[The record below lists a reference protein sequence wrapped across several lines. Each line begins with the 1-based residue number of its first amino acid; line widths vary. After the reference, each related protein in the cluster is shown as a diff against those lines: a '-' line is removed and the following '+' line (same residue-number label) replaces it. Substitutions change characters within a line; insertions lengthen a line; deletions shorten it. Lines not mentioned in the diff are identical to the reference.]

1 VTAPTSLRG
10 TVTGR
15 LIDRIW
21 EANLERDTPARY
33 RRACRYQAF
42 VPDSLARLRPAIELE
57 LAGLVAEAEAQ
68 VQRLNEQARPALLP
82 LSRLLL
88 RTESIASSKVE
99 GLAVDAQTLARAEAK
114 LDLGEGRVSPTALE
128 VLSNI
133 DAMETAVHEAAESE
147 RFGIEEIVRI
157 HGQLLA
163 RTPYAHMAGRIR
175 TQQNWIGGNDYNP
188 CGADFVPPPPEEV
201 PMLLN
206 DLCHA
211 INDDLLPPV
220 VQAAL
225 VHAQFETIHPFED
238 GNGRAGRAL
247 IHVVLRRRGVANHYV
262 PPISVL
268 FARERDR
275 YIRGLV
281 RFREDDGV
289 SDWIEH
295 FAAAAARAARLAHH
309 YLDEVA
315 RLAEKWRSA
324 IGRATSPPRRDA
336 AAWAIIDILPAH
348 PYITAPIAAAATR
361 RSKPQ
366 VYNAIEVLQA
376 AGVLRPAGKAG
387 RAAVYEA
394 DGLLALLA
402 ALERGDFSEDA

>member
-1 VTAPTSLRG
+1 MG
-10 TVTGR
+10 GR
-15 LIDRIW
+15 LVDRAW

-33 RRACRYQAF
+33 RQACRYQAF
-42 VPDSLARLRPAIELE
+42 VPDPLARLRPTIGLD

-68 VQRLNEQARPALLP
+68 VQRLNELTRPALLP
-82 LSRLLL
+82 LSSLLL

-99 GLAVDAQTLARAEAK
+99 GLAVDAKALARAEAK
-114 LDLGEGRVSPTALE
+114 LDVGEGRVSSTAVE

-133 DAMETAVHEAAESE
+133 DAMETGVHEASESE
-147 RFGIEEIVRI
+147 RFGIEEIVSVHVR
-157 HGQLLA
+157 LLE
-163 RTPYAHMAGRIR
+163 RTPYAHLAGRIR

-201 PMLLN
+201 PALLD
-206 DLCHA
+206 DLCQA
-211 INDDLLPPV
+211 INNDVLPPV

-238 GNGRAGRAL
+238 GNGRVGRAL
-247 IHVVLRRRGVANHYV
+247 IHVVLRRRGVAKHYV

-268 FARERDR
+268 FARERER

-281 RFREDDGV
+281 RFRDEDGL

-295 FAAAAARAARLAHH
+295 FAVAATRAARLANS

-315 RLAEKWRSA
+315 QLGMQWRSA
-324 IGRATSPPRRDA
+324 LENTASPPRRDA
-336 AAWAIIDILPAH
+336 AAWAIIDILPGY
-348 PYITAPIAAAATR
+348 PYITAPIAAAATQ

-366 VYNAIEVLQA
+366 VYEAVEQLRA
-376 AGVLRPAGKAG
+376 AGVLMAAGKAG
-387 RAAVYEA
+387 RAVVYEA

-402 ALERGDFSEDA
+402 ALERGDFAGHV